1 MIVRLSKTLMVAAI
15 GLFAFL
21 VAFGNITDYG
31 SNFAFVHHVFLM
43 DTIFPEASIKYRAIE
58 TEWVH
63 HLGYVFIILLES
75 LTSLLCL
82 AGAWQLWSN
91 RDQAAR
97 IYNRS
102 KRLAV
107 IGLTL
112 GFLTWQV
119 GFMSVGGEWFGM
131 WMSSQ
136 WNGVPDAFR
145 FFITILGVL
154 IYLVQTDD
162 ELDA

>member
-1 MIVRLSKTLMVAAI
+1 MIVRLSKTLMVAAL

-43 DTIFPEASIKYRAIE
+43 DTIFPDATIKYRAIE
-58 TEWVH
+58 AEWIH
-63 HLGYVFIILLES
+63 HLGYVGIILLES
-75 LTSLLCL
+75 VTSLLCF
-82 AGAWQLWSN
+82 AGAWHLWRN
-91 RDQAAR
+91 RKQAAR
-97 IYNRS
+97 VFNRS
-102 KRLAV
+102 KKVAV
-107 IGLTL
+107 AGLTL

-119 GFMSVGGEWFGM
+119 AFMSIGGEWFGM

-154 IYLVQTDD
+154 IYLVHKDE
-162 ELDA
+162 ELDD

>member
-1 MIVRLSKTLMVAAI
+1 MIVRLSKTLMVAAL

-43 DTIFPEASIKYRAIE
+43 DTIFPDATIKYRAIE
-58 TEWVH
+58 AQWLH
-63 HLGYVFIILLES
+63 HLGYVCIIILES
-75 LTSLLCL
+75 VTSLLCF
-82 AGAWQLWSN
+82 AGAWHLWRN
-91 RDQAAR
+91 RKQTAR
-97 IYNRS
+97 VFNRS
-102 KRLAV
+102 KKVAV
-107 IGLTL
+107 AGLTL

-119 GFMSVGGEWFGM
+119 AFMSVGGEWFGM

-154 IYLVQTDD
+154 IYLVHKDE
-162 ELDA
+162 ELDD

>member
-1 MIVRLSKTLMVAAI
+1 MVVRLSKTLMVAAL

-43 DTIFPEASIKYRAIE
+43 DTIFPDATIKYRAIE
-58 TEWVH
+58 AEWIH
-63 HLGYVFIILLES
+63 HLGYIGIIILES
-75 LTSLLCL
+75 LTSLLCF
-82 AGAWQLWSN
+82 AGAWHLWRN
-91 RDQAAR
+91 RKQTAR
-97 IYNRS
+97 VFNRS
-102 KRLAV
+102 KKVAV
-107 IGLTL
+107 AGLTL

-119 GFMSVGGEWFGM
+119 AFMSVGGEWFGM
-131 WMSSQ
+131 WMSAQ

-154 IYLVQTDD
+154 IYLVHKDE
-162 ELDA
+162 ELDD

>member
-1 MIVRLSKTLMVAAI
+1 MILRLSKTLMIAAI
-15 GLFAFL
+15 GFFAFL

-43 DTIFPEASIKYRAIE
+43 DTIFPDATIKYRAIE
-58 TEWVH
+58 ATWIH
-63 HLGYVFIILLES
+63 HLGYIIIIILES

-82 AGAWQLWSN
+82 AGAWKLWNN
-91 RDQAAR
+91 RKLTAQAF
-97 IYNRS
+97 NHS
-102 KRLAV
+102 KKLA
-107 IGLTL
+107 IAGLTL

-119 GFMSVGGEWFGM
+119 SFMSIGGEWFGM
-131 WMSSQ
+131 WMSSE

-154 IYLVQTDD
+154 IYLVHKDE

>member
-43 DTIFPEASIKYRAIE
+43 DTIFPDTTIKYRAIE
-58 TEWVH
+58 AQWIH
-63 HLGYVFIILLES
+63 HLGYIFIIVLES

-82 AGAWQLWSN
+82 AGAWQLWSH
-91 RDQAAR
+91 RQQTAR
-97 IYNRS
+97 VYNRS

-154 IYLVQTDD
+154 IYLVQKDD